1 MIMNRFITLILTT
14 TTLLVPAALFAQS
27 KGDKAKDP
35 AKGDTA
41 NTPVAE
47 KVDFQKQ
54 IWPILEKRCIECHSA
69 PVTDASGKAK
79 KPKGGVIF
87 NNKADMLTS
96 KKGKLVVAKKSA
108 DSMMIHSISLPADDE
123 DRMPPAKKGDP
134 LAKEEIKLLA
144 DWIDQGANFGEW
156 TGKKD
161 GKKDGEKPTSDT
173 PPKSDK
179 GPAKGV

>member
-41 NTPVAE
+41 KTPVAE
-47 KVDFQKQ
+47 QVDFQKQ

-108 DSMMIHSISLPADDE
+108 DSMMIHSISLPADAE

-134 LAKEEIKLLA
+134 LAKEDIKLLS

-161 GKKDGEKPTSDT
+161 GKKDGEKPTSDA

-179 GPAKGV
+179 GSAKGV